1 MLSGVVLLYAAHAVV
16 ALAPAR
22 ATATARHASVHAQS
36 EPAAAAREPIAY
48 YRDPDDA
55 YFEKLAKLP
64 PVDEA
69 AVDALVAERSRL
81 RAAFEYDAAD
91 AVKAQILALGVTVV
105 DVRGQEAWYVTPRH
119 SRTLEAAEAA
129 EVEEGRA
136 ASASPR
142 RKGGRDLG
150 PRGHDFER
158 AGGGAKGKAGQVS
171 LGEVDRRLAARL
183 AAKLR
188 GRYSDADA
196 ELEALESR
204 RESPRAAHSE
214 QAVGPTLPRRLFAAS
229 LHGGAWCEQ
238 ALEALGIRVCDA
250 TKRWRADGEAFGSG
264 YERTVGDGD
273 EDVPALDTAPIEQ
286 LLLARARAKQARDF
300 GKADAL
306 RGELRAAHSVIVD
319 DQRRAWRRVRLY
331 GDYYRVGPRVGKAE
345 PKIGKLLTTL
355 SQAASGERA
364 ALLEELGAMGV
375 QVDEGRGTWRRPR
388 RTPEELAAA
397 AALRGEAES
406 K

>member
-16 ALAPAR
+16 RVALAPAR
-22 ATATARHASVHAQS
+22 ATATARHARHASVHAQS

-81 RAAFEYDAAD
+81 RAALEYDAAD

-150 PRGHDFER
+150 PRGHDYER
-158 AGGGAKGKAGQVS
+158 TGGGAKGKAGQVS
-171 LGEVDRRLAARL
+171 LGEVGRRLRDPRSADRLRDQPGSLEIGGPAARG
-183 AAKLR
+183 A
-188 GRYSDADA
+188 
-196 ELEALESR
+196 SR
-204 RESPRAAHSE
+204 R
-214 QAVGPTLPRRLFAAS
+214 
-229 LHGGAWCEQ
+229 
-238 ALEALGIRVCDA
+238 
-250 TKRWRADGEAFGSG
+250 
-264 YERTVGDGD
+264 
-273 EDVPALDTAPIEQ
+273 
-286 LLLARARAKQARDF
+286 
-300 GKADAL
+300 
-306 RGELRAAHSVIVD
+306 
-319 DQRRAWRRVRLY
+319 
-331 GDYYRVGPRVGKAE
+331 
-345 PKIGKLLTTL
+345 
-355 SQAASGERA
+355 QAARPV
-364 ALLEELGAMGV
+364 L
-375 QVDEGRGTWRRPR
+375 RR
-388 RTPEELAAA
+388 
-397 AALRGEAES
+397 
-406 K
+406 

>member
-1 MLSGVVLLYAAHAVV
+1 MLSGVVLLYASHAVVRV

-158 AGGGAKGKAGQVS
+158 TGGGAKGKAGQVS

-196 ELEALESR
+196 ELE
-204 RESPRAAHSE
+204 
-214 QAVGPTLPRRLFAAS
+214 
-229 LHGGAWCEQ
+229 

>member
-1 MLSGVVLLYAAHAVV
+1 MLSGVVLLFSAHAVV
-16 ALAPAR
+16 RALAPAR

-171 LGEVDRRLAARL
+171 LGEVGRRLHDPRSADRIRDQPGSLEIGGPAARGASRRQ
-183 AAKLR
+183 AARQVLR
-188 GRYSDADA
+188 RRRGARGA
-196 ELEALESR
+196 
-204 RESPRAAHSE
+204 RESPRVAESCAFGASRRPDPSTASLRGVPSRRGVVWTGARGAGHTSVRRDQAVARGRRGVWQRLRAHS
-214 QAVGPTLPRRLFAAS
+214 RRRRRGRA
-229 LHGGAWCEQ
+229 GA
-238 ALEALGIRVCDA
+238 
-250 TKRWRADGEAFGSG
+250 
-264 YERTVGDGD
+264 
-273 EDVPALDTAPIEQ
+273 
-286 LLLARARAKQARDF
+286 
-300 GKADAL
+300 
-306 RGELRAAHSVIVD
+306 
-319 DQRRAWRRVRLY
+319 
-331 GDYYRVGPRVGKAE
+331 
-345 PKIGKLLTTL
+345 
-355 SQAASGERA
+355 
-364 ALLEELGAMGV
+364 
-375 QVDEGRGTWRRPR
+375 RP
-388 RTPEELAAA
+388 
-397 AALRGEAES
+397 
-406 K
+406 